1 MSLNTVNLAY
11 HPLILSAIKNFTP
24 LYRIKNDY
32 SSYWSLFTALTRVNE
47 ECCDRLK
54 DVIRGLLTNNIYQ

>member
-1 MSLNTVNLAY
+1 MGLNTVNLANY
-11 HPLILSAIKNFTP
+11 PPILSVITNFTP

-32 SSYWSLFTALTRVNE
+32 SSYWSLFTALIRVNE
-47 ECCDRLK
+47 ECCDRLE